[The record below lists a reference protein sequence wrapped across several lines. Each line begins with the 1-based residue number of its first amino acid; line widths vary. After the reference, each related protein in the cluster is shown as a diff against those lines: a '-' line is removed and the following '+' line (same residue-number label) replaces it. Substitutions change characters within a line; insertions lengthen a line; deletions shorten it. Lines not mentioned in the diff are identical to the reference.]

1 MEQREL
7 ESRIK
12 QLMKCVSNNEPSET
26 ALRMLDELKK
36 DASPT
41 EDQLRVGFPSF
52 FCGGSSF
59 AISGPEG

>member
-7 ESRIK
+7 ESRVK
-12 QLMKCVSNNEPSET
+12 QLMKCVNNNEPPET

-41 EDQLRVGFPSF
+41 EDQLRVCFLDFLP
-52 FCGGSSF
+52 
-59 AISGPEG
+59 